1 MSHHSTGRQLR
12 LPAGMVALLLLLTGC
27 ALSDQQEPSS
37 PPAASSAPSPDPAP
51 AEPDQTPSPAAEPQQ
66 DLPPSV
72 ALAMEPSE
80 PVSLRIPAV
89 NIDSGLMKTGLRADN
104 TLEVPPNDDGSP
116 ASWYNG
122 SATPGS
128 AGVSVLLGHVN
139 SLTDATGVFYDLR
152 HLQPG
157 DQISVARADGAT
169 AVFEVYKNETYVKDE
184 FPTKAI
190 YYPVPGAE
198 IRLITCD
205 AYDGDNLLYAN
216 NLVVYAKLVG
226 VA

>member
-1 MSHHSTGRQLR
+1 MTRNSTGRHLR
-12 LPAGMVALLLLLTGC
+12 LPAGVAAVLLLLTGC
-27 ALSDQQEPSS
+27 ATGDPQQPSD
-37 PPAASSAPSPDPAP
+37 PPTARSAVSPDPAD
-51 AEPDQTPSPAAEPQQ
+51 AQPDQTPPPAAEQN
-66 DLPPSV
+66 LPPSV
-72 ALAMEPSE
+72 ALAMAPSA
-80 PVSLRIPAV
+80 PVSLSIPTV
-89 NIDSGLMKTGLRADN
+89 NINSELIETGMREDN
-104 TLEVPPNDDGSP
+104 TLEVPPGDEGSP

-128 AGVSVLLGHVN
+128 TGVSVLLGHV
-139 SLTDATGVFYDLR
+139 SSYTDATGVFYDLR
-152 HLQPG
+152 NLQPG

-169 AVFEVYKNETYVKDE
+169 AVFEVYKNETYPKDE

-205 AYDGDNLLYAN
+205 AYDENNARHAN

-226 VA
+226 VS